1 MIFNI
6 EKVDINCT
14 INQTTPDGAAFL
26 QALVN
31 LGDMIMTT
39 KQDILDAIAN
49 ESAEVTARLDA
60 LAAEIV
66 VLQTNISNGVAVTEA
81 DLAEIMAGVQGIYTP
96 AEPVVA

>member
-1 MIFNI
+1 MIFNN
-6 EKVDINCT
+6 EKVEINCT
-14 INQTTPDGAAFL
+14 IINQPDGAAIL

-31 LGDMIMTT
+31 LGDQVMTT

-49 ESAEVTARLDA
+49 ESAEVQARLDT

-81 DLAEIMAGVQGIYTP
+81 DLAEILAGVQGIYTP
-96 AEPVVA
+96 VVE